1 MTAGV
6 VATQKLRVHLFGLLL
21 LLLSVTPAA
30 ALVTHKAAAHC
41 AAKPALSEYKT
52 VDVSARSNVP
62 ALLVKYGIARSEA
75 DAAIKVLKHRAG
87 LKTFPE
93 LSKLIVVRRVD
104 SCNAQRAQLVSLTLA
119 TSRVGEIT
127 VVRDEGGKYT
137 LLDTEGAERR
147 YVFHL
152 RIAGTLDADDLE
164 TGLIAAGI
172 PASVAEEA
180 TDSFTADDEL
190 PMDALKGAAFDVVYQ
205 VSTTA
210 QGGGIEADLTVAE
223 LSFEGHS
230 RRVYYYKPDHGAA
243 EPLDE
248 YGRPLVAS
256 NAAQFTNPVPE
267 GKLSSPFGWR
277 KHPVLHVAKFHEG
290 VDFSA
295 PQGTPVRAAADGV
308 VSLVTTHRT
317 YGRYVKISH
326 SPHLETG
333 YAHLSNFAP
342 HLRSGQIVHKG
353 DVIAY
358 VGRTGLASG
367 NHLLFEVLVDGKHVD
382 PLANEIEVVSGGQP
396 DAQEKL
402 RFIQLADSIRD
413 STPVTAGGS

>member
-1 MTAGV
+1 MTVGV
-6 VATQKLRVHLFGLLL
+6 VATRSARVQLFGFCL

-30 ALVTHKAAAHC
+30 ALITHKPSAQC
-41 AAKPALSEYKT
+41 FAKVALSEYKT
-52 VDVSARSNVP
+52 IEIAAHANLP
-62 ALLVKYGIARSEA
+62 QALAKYGIARADA
-75 DAAIKVLKHRAG
+75 DAAIKVLQHRAS
-87 LKTFPE
+87 LKTFPA

-104 SCNAQRAQLVSLTLA
+104 GCNAQRAELVSLTLA

-127 VVRDEGGKYT
+127 VVRDEEGNFT
-137 LLDTEGAERR
+137 LHDPARPERR

-152 RIAGTLDADDLE
+152 RIAGTLDSNELE
-164 TGLIAAGI
+164 PGLIAAGI

-180 TDSFTADDEL
+180 ADSFTADDEL
-190 PMDALKGAAFDVVYQ
+190 PMDSLKGAAFDIVYQ

-210 QGGGIEADLTVAE
+210 QGGAIEADLTVAE
-223 LSFEGHS
+223 LSLEGHS
-230 RRVYYYKPDHGAA
+230 RRVYYYKPDHGQA

-248 YGRPLVAS
+248 FGRPLVAS

-295 PQGTPVRAAADGV
+295 PQGTPVRAAADGI

-317 YGRYVKISH
+317 YGRYIKLSH

-333 YAHLSNFAP
+333 YAHLANFAP
-342 HLRSGQIVHKG
+342 HLRAGQIVHKG

-382 PLANEIEVVSGGQP
+382 PLANDIEVVSGGQT
-396 DAQEKL
+396 DALEKM

-413 STPVTAGGS
+413 STPAIAGGS

>member
-6 VATQKLRVHLFGLLL
+6 VATHSVRVQLLGLCL
-21 LLLSVTPAA
+21 LLLSVTQAA
-30 ALVTHKAAAHC
+30 ALVTHQPSPQC
-41 AAKPALSEYKT
+41 FAKLGLSEYKT
-52 VDVSARSNVP
+52 IEIGAHTNLPV
-62 ALLVKYGIARSEA
+62 ALAKYGIARTDS
-75 DAAIKVLKHRAG
+75 DAAIKVLKHRAS
-87 LKTFPE
+87 LKAFPE
-93 LSKLIVVRRVD
+93 LAKLIVVRRVD
-104 SCNAQRAQLVSLTLA
+104 ACNAQRAELVSLTLA
-119 TSRVGEIT
+119 TNRVGEIT
-127 VVRDEGGKYT
+127 VVRDEEGKFA
-137 LLDTEGAERR
+137 LLDPARPERR

-152 RIAGTLDADDLE
+152 RIAGTLDTNDLE
-164 TGLIAAGI
+164 PGLIAAGI

-180 TDSFTADDEL
+180 ADSFAADDEL

-210 QGGGIEADLTVAE
+210 QGGAIEADLTVAE
-223 LSFEGHS
+223 LSLEGHS
-230 RRVYYYKPDHGAA
+230 RRVYYYKPDHGQA

-248 YGRPLVAS
+248 FGRPLVAS

-295 PQGTPVRAAADGV
+295 PQGTPVRAAADGIV
-308 VSLVTTHRT
+308 TLVTTHRT

-326 SPHLETG
+326 SSHLETG
-333 YAHLSNFAP
+333 YAHLANFAP

-382 PLANEIEVVSGGQP
+382 PLANDIEVVSGGQT
-396 DAQEKL
+396 DALEKM

-413 STPVTAGGS
+413 STPAIAGGS

>member
-1 MTAGV
+1 MRAEV
-6 VATQKLRVHLFGLLL
+6 VAIHWAQRQFLVLCL
-21 LLLSVTPAA
+21 LLLSMSPSF
-30 ALVTHKAAAHC
+30 ALVTHKASAQC
-41 AAKPALSEYKT
+41 AAKFAPNEYQT
-52 VDVSARSNVP
+52 IDVSGRSNLP
-62 ALLVKYGIARSEA
+62 QMLGKYGIARADA
-75 DAAIKVLKHRAG
+75 DAAITVLQQRSG
-87 LKTFPE
+87 LKAFPE
-93 LSKLIVVRRVD
+93 LSKLIVVRRID
-104 SCNAQRAQLVSLTLA
+104 PCNAKRAQLVSLTLA

-127 VVRDEGGKYT
+127 VVRDEEGKFT
-137 LLDTEGAERR
+137 LVDPASPERR

-152 RIAGTLDADDLE
+152 RVAGTLDTDDLE
-164 TGLIAAGI
+164 KGLISAGI
-172 PASVAEEA
+172 PDSVAEETA
-180 TDSFTADDEL
+180 DSFAADDEL
-190 PMDALKGAAFDVVYQ
+190 PTDALKGAAFDVVYQ
-205 VSTTA
+205 VSSTA
-210 QGGGIEADLTVAE
+210 GGGAIEADLTVAE
-223 LSFEGHS
+223 ISFEGHA
-230 RRVYYYKPDHGAA
+230 RRVYYYKPDHGQA

-248 YGRPLVAS
+248 FGRPLVAV

-308 VSLVTTHRT
+308 VTLVMTHRT
-317 YGRYVKISH
+317 YGRYVKIKH

-333 YAHLSNFAP
+333 YAHLLAFAP
-342 HLRSGQIVHKG
+342 HLHAGQFVHKG

-382 PLANEIEVVSGGQP
+382 PLANDMEVVSGGRT
-396 DAQEKL
+396 DSEEKL

-413 STPVTAGGS
+413 STPAIQGGS

>member
-52 VDVSARSNVP
+52 VDV
-62 ALLVKYGIARSEA
+62 IARSEA

-256 NAAQFTNPVPE
+256 NAAQFTNPV
-267 GKLSSPFGWR
+267 
-277 KHPVLHVAKFHEG
+277 
-290 VDFSA
+290 
-295 PQGTPVRAAADGV
+295 
-308 VSLVTTHRT
+308 
-317 YGRYVKISH
+317 
-326 SPHLETG
+326 
-333 YAHLSNFAP
+333 
-342 HLRSGQIVHKG
+342 
-353 DVIAY
+353 
-358 VGRTGLASG
+358 
-367 NHLLFEVLVDGKHVD
+367 
-382 PLANEIEVVSGGQP
+382 
-396 DAQEKL
+396 
-402 RFIQLADSIRD
+402 
-413 STPVTAGGS
+413 

>member
-1 MTAGV
+1 MPAGV
-6 VATQKLRVHLFGLLL
+6 VATHSIRVQLLGLCL

-30 ALVTHKAAAHC
+30 ALVTHKPAASC
-41 AAKPALSEYKT
+41 LAKLALSEYKT
-52 VDVSARSNVP
+52 IEIAAHTNLP
-62 ALLVKYGIARSEA
+62 QALAKYGIVRADA
-75 DAAIKVLKHRAG
+75 DAAIKVLKHRAS

-93 LSKLIVVRRVD
+93 LAKLIVVRRVD

-127 VVRDEGGKYT
+127 VVRDEEGKFT
-137 LLDTEGAERR
+137 LLDPERPERR
-147 YVFHL
+147 YLFHL
-152 RIAGTLDADDLE
+152 RIAGTLDSNELE
-164 TGLIAAGI
+164 TGLISAGI

-180 TDSFTADDEL
+180 ADSFAADDEL

-210 QGGGIEADLTVAE
+210 QGGAIEADLTVAE
-223 LSFEGHS
+223 LSLEGHS
-230 RRVYYYKPDHGAA
+230 RRVYYYKPDHGQA

-248 YGRPLVAS
+248 FGRPLVAS

-277 KHPVLHVAKFHEG
+277 RHPVLHVAKFHEG

-295 PQGTPVRAAADGV
+295 PQGTPVRAAADGI

-317 YGRYVKISH
+317 YGRYIKLSH

-333 YAHLSNFAP
+333 YAHLANFAP
-342 HLRSGQIVHKG
+342 HLRPGQVVHKG

-382 PLANEIEVVSGGQP
+382 PLANDIEVVSGGQG
-396 DAQEKL
+396 DALEKL

-413 STPVTAGGS
+413 STPAIAGGS